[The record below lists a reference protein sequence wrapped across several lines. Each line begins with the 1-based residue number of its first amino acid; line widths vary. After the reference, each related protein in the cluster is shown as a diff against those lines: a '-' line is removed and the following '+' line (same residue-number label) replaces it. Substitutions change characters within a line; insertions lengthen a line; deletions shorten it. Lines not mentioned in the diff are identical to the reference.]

1 MAMTLQS
8 DYPTVTPIGYSGQLI
23 GATSDHAITTVKNAE
38 VSASIGFGRAVV
50 WKLSSPVT
58 DLDVLFPAAQSDL
71 VAGINIYL
79 NEYARAFTT
88 TDITGASVTIGDLD
102 GTGLRPNVIFAIL
115 RRGWI
120 LVTCD
125 SGCAVGD
132 RLFVRSTAA
141 AGGAVGGLGNAADS
155 TNMIDCTKQGQ
166 WLSSTV
172 AGGLAKLSVDFVNK
186 P

>member
-1 MAMTLQS
+1 MSMSLQT
-8 DYPTVTPIGYSGQLI
+8 DYPTVTPSGYSGQLI
-23 GATSDHAITTVKNAE
+23 GATEDHAIMSAKNAE
-38 VSASIGFGRAVV
+38 VSASIGFGRGVA
-50 WKLSSPVT
+50 WKISSPAT
-58 DLDVLFPAAQSDL
+58 DLDVLFPAAQTDL

-88 TDITGASVTIGDLD
+88 TDITGASVTVGDLD
-102 GTGLRPNVIFAIL
+102 GTGLRPGVVMAIL

-166 WLSSTV
+166 WLSSAA
-172 AGGLAKLSVDFVNK
+172 AGALAKLSVDFVNK